1 MLQILL
7 INLKGEN
14 MMSRFNL
21 KIKQSSNKYL
31 SPWKISYI
39 LDSLTSEYYKKY
51 VLDQLTE
58 KLKELPETQ
67 IPIIF
72 NGSFD
77 LYNQYSKLKNFNIN
91 NRADIENF
99 YYLGDLVSLKP
110 DIKIKKVEL
119 IFKLHRDLYTSL
131 NQIDIKLDRSK
142 ILDYIKLNFN
152 LNEEMNLDNLLEYV
166 IRLLGND
173 NDKLKTEIHKKINK
187 AKKEFEIFIQNLIN
201 FKLIDEMNE
210 KEFDEFVK
218 KPTNKNFVNK
228 YYNAFFDTYIRYSRP
243 IIALFDTE
251 KGTVEILAIE
261 FIKES
266 LLEGNT
272 EKIEIKEI
280 SKNSPTLM
288 DIIIGYIATGFLAN
302 TIFLGLGLRKNRLEK
317 QAQKYDGSDK
327 EVIAQEVINLR
338 EAMNGLEK
346 FTYENKFNKH
356 IVNIEDYKIKRNLIK
371 VNNNINEKIIENL
384 DKNEFLNSNVKI
396 TPVKNANED
405 QQDSE

>member
-1 MLQILL
+1 
-7 INLKGEN
+7 
-14 MMSRFNL
+14 MSRFNL

-39 LDSLTSEYYKKY
+39 LDNLTSEYYKKY

-58 KLKELPETQ
+58 KLEDLPETQ

-91 NRADIENF
+91 NRTDTENF

-110 DIKIKKVEL
+110 NIKIKKIEL
-119 IFKLHRDLYTSL
+119 IFKLHRDLYSSL
-131 NQIDIKLDRSK
+131 KKIDIKMDRSK
-142 ILDYIKLNFN
+142 ILDYIWPNFN
-152 LNEEMNLDNLLEYV
+152 INEEINLENLLEY
-166 IRLLGND
+166 IILLLGKD
-173 NDKLKTEIHKKINK
+173 NDKLKTEIHKKIDK
-187 AKKEFEIFIQNLIN
+187 TKKEFDIFLDNLIN

-210 KEFDEFVK
+210 KEFDEFLK
-218 KPTNKNFVNK
+218 NPANKNFVNK

-243 IIALFDTE
+243 IIAIFDTE
-251 KGTVEILAIE
+251 KGTLNILAIE

-266 LLEGNT
+266 LLEGNS

-288 DIIIGYIATGFLAN
+288 DIMVGYIAIGFLAN
-302 TIFLGLGLRKNRLEK
+302 TILLGLGLRKNRLEK
-317 QAQKYDGSDK
+317 QSQKNDGSDK

-338 EAMNGLEK
+338 EAMSGIEK
-346 FTYENKFNKH
+346 FTHENKFNKY
-356 IVNIEDYKIKRNLIK
+356 IVNIEDYKIKRNLKK
-371 VNNNINEKIIENL
+371 VNNNINDKIIETL
-384 DKNEFLNSNVKI
+384 DKNEFLNPNVKI
-396 TPVKNANED
+396 TTVENPSGE
-405 QQDSE
+405 QPDSE